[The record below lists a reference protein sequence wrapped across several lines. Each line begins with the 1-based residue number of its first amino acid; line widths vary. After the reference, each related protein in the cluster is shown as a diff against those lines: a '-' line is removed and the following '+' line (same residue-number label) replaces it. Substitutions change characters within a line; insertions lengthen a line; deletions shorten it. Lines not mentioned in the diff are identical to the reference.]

1 MYEFIIASVLLL
13 IFTIIYLSPSIWM
26 HFRDASNRERLVVF
40 IINLLLG
47 WTVVVWVLLLLW
59 IKWFTDERF

>member
-1 MYEFIIASVLLL
+1 MYEFIIAFVLLL
-13 IFTIIYLSPSIWM
+13 IFATIYLSPSIWM
-26 HFRDASNRERLVVF
+26 HFRDASSRERLVVF

-59 IKWFTDERF
+59 IKWFTDDRF